1 MLPDQSIVPFL
12 TWAAVAFAVVVT
24 VLTFIVGQTDGVWT
38 GAGVGLGLWMAALYA
53 TLKGV

>member
-12 TWAAVAFAVVVT
+12 TWAAVTFALIAT